1 MSFSLTAAGTPDQVR
16 RQLASQLTTMQ
27 SWTNNDTSQPEA
39 VISLIHMHLDK
50 CAYKRGL
57 LVEANGHLDAQN
69 ANLTIT
75 MRGLYLPL
83 ESETTTDAEAAS

>member
-1 MSFSLTAAGTPDQVR
+1 MSFSLVAAGTPDQVR

-39 VISLIHMHLDK
+39 VIALVEMHLNK
-50 CAYKRGL
+50 AAYKRGL
-57 LVEANGHLDAQN
+57 LVEANGHLDN
-69 ANLTIT
+69 EYGTLTLS

-83 ESETTTDAEAAS
+83 EPDPAPEVDAA